1 MNAKETL
8 NKIKV
13 ALGIQVSLETMK
25 LENGVEIEAEVFEAG
40 YEVFIITEGDKV
52 ALPVGE
58 YVLEDSKVLVVVEEG
73 IISEIKE
80 ASEEAPKEEE
90 EVSEPEQPMAEP
102 ELAAEN
108 ATPKKVVES
117 VSKET
122 HFSQE
127 DIDVLNARIKELEAE
142 LQLSKVEVTEEK
154 EEVELA
160 AIPVVHNPEV
170 KTESKKKFH
179 FESQKRNMTTQDRVF
194 AKLFKN

>member
-8 NKIKV
+8 KNIKV
-13 ALGIQVSLETMK
+13 ALGIQVALESMK
-25 LENGVEIEAEVFEAG
+25 LENGVVLEAEVFEAG
-40 YEVFIITEGDKV
+40 NEVFIVSKDDKV

-58 YVLEDSKVLVVVEEG
+58 YILEDGRALVVVEEG

-80 ASEEAPKEEE
+80 ASEEAPAEEKP
-90 EVSEPEQPMAEP
+90 EPEAPMNEP
-102 ELAAEN
+102 EMSQVD

-117 VSKET
+117 VSTET

-127 DIDVLNARIKELEAE
+127 HVDKLEARISELEKQIE
-142 LQLSKVEVTEEK
+142 LSKVEVTLEK

-160 AIPVVHNPEV
+160 AEPMVHNPEV